1 MVDVKFIVMGI
12 GMVAMVVAVVAL
24 LIKRRKS
31 SKKPDVK
38 VEEIGIDN
46 VASGNAFVVGR
57 EDNGKA

>member
-12 GMVAMVVAVVAL
+12 GIAAMFVAVVAL
-24 LIKRRKS
+24 LLKRRKS

-38 VEEIGIDN
+38 GEEIGIDN
-46 VASGNAFVVGR
+46 VAIGNAFVVGR

>member
-24 LIKRRKS
+24 LIKRRRS

-38 VEEIGIDN
+38 GEEIGIDN

>member
-57 EDNGKA
+57 EGNGKA

>member
-1 MVDVKFIVMGI
+1 MLDVKFIVMGI
-12 GMVAMVVAVVAL
+12 GMVALVVAVVAL